1 MVKPPQKPV
10 VSSNL
15 VEGFIHP
22 PPFHEMPERNPMM
35 KQPNTFTVMVPKG
48 KAMRLHDCT
57 ILEIQ
62 YLRPPP
68 KKLPMLT
75 INTSFMSVSCLIS
88 VFVLYLGSC
97 FVPVPTRS
105 CGKVLPRHDDV

>member
-1 MVKPPQKPV
+1 MKVEKVVKPPQKPV

-48 KAMRLHDCT
+48 KAMRLHDC
-57 ILEIQ
+57 IG
-62 YLRPPP
+62 PW
-68 KKLPMLT
+68 
-75 INTSFMSVSCLIS
+75 NS
-88 VFVLYLGSC
+88 
-97 FVPVPTRS
+97 
-105 CGKVLPRHDDV
+105 